1 MDVLSNCLEFYC
13 NYCFSLLH
21 IEGLLEWMNE
31 AEVKI
36 LQEKHAF
43 KRVILGVSQVCKP

>member
-1 MDVLSNCLEFYC
+1 MNSVIEFFC
-13 NYCFSLLH
+13 NYGFSLVH
-21 IEGLLEWMNE
+21 IDGLLENSE

-43 KRVILGVSQVCKP
+43 KRAILRISQVYKP

>member
-1 MDVLSNCLEFYC
+1 MDVLSNCLEFFC
-13 NYCFSLLH
+13 NYSFSVVPVD
-21 IEGLLEWMNE
+21 GLLENNE

-43 KRVILGVSQVCKP
+43 KRAILGVSQVCKP